1 MIPDDFNPADP
12 IAEPIGDS
20 SGADPGLGDA
30 GLLPE
35 LRISSDE
42 PEPTEPDLTPAPLA
56 SEWDEEDDR
65 EPEPSAPELSQPELS
80 EPELSEPAQPAS
92 TSVELE
98 PATFEQP
105 ESEEAESE
113 EAESEEVESEELE
126 SEDPEFDHPP
136 ELGATGPDLEA
147 LEARRDALLQEIAET
162 QDNLGLMIREA
173 LQELR
178 DRKRALKLSIEQL
191 EKKQER
197 LKAEMRQSFAGAS
210 QDVAVRLQSFKDYL
224 VGSLIDLTTAAE
236 GLNLGNQIEVISAK
250 ADAPTQVSPAKTG
263 PAKTG
268 PAKTGPDSRDPKA
281 ASKRDGRD
289 PVTAP
294 KFSEQEFA
302 AQQRQIETLLDLYR
316 SKPDYYGPAWQL
328 RRTFEPIQADRVAD
342 WFFQQGGRGAIPAL
356 NSRLQNILVAS
367 AIISVLNEFYG
378 ERLCVLILA
387 NSPERLGDWRRG
399 LQDCLGLTRED
410 FGPSQGVVLFEAPE
424 PMAQRADRL
433 LRAGDLPLII
443 LDEAEE
449 FISLALL
456 QFPLWLAF
464 APDPRA
470 PKAPYNTDP
479 RTPKASYY

>member
-1 MIPDDFNPADP
+1 MTPDEFNPSDP

-20 SGADPGLGDA
+20 FGADPGFDGSV
-30 GLLPE
+30 LLPE
-35 LRISSDE
+35 LRSLGEPASSD
-42 PEPTEPDLTPAPLA
+42 PDPTEPDLPQDPLPLQDGLAEAEAEPAEFEAFEPQPGESEQPDVEPIEPDRSELDALA
-56 SEWDEEDDR
+56 S
-65 EPEPSAPELSQPELS
+65 PSPGDIAPETQPS
-80 EPELSEPAQPAS
+80 
-92 TSVELE
+92 
-98 PATFEQP
+98 
-105 ESEEAESE
+105 
-113 EAESEEVESEELE
+113 
-126 SEDPEFDHPP
+126 DPIA
-136 ELGATGPDLEA
+136 LDLLA
-147 LEARRDALLQEIAET
+147 LEARRAALQQEIAET

-224 VGSLIDLTTAAE
+224 VGSLLDLTSAAE
-236 GLNLGNQIEVISAK
+236 GLNLGNQVEVISAK
-250 ADAPTQVSPAKTG
+250 ADTPTKVSPA
-263 PAKTG
+263 AK
-268 PAKTGPDSRDPKA
+268 PGPDSRAPKA
-281 ASKRDGRD
+281 MAKRDRE
-289 PVTAP
+289 PAAAP
-294 KFSEQEFA
+294 KFAEQEFA
-302 AQQRQIETLLDLYR
+302 AQQRQIEALLDLYR

-328 RRTFEPIQADRVAD
+328 RRTFEPIQADRVSD

-433 LRAGDLPLII
+433 LRNGDLPLII

-470 PKAPYNTDP
+470 TKPTYNTDT

>member
-1 MIPDDFNPADP
+1 MTPDEFNPSDP
-12 IAEPIGDS
+12 TAEPIGDS
-20 SGADPGLGDA
+20 SGADPGLEHG
-30 GLLPE
+30 GPLPE
-35 LRISSDE
+35 LRSIGEPESHDLGSDE
-42 PEPTEPDLTPAPLA
+42 PEPTQPDLTPEPLEA
-56 SEWDEEDDR
+56 EHHELQAHDA
-65 EPEPSAPELSQPELS
+65 EPSEVESSEVESSGAEHPKS
-80 EPELSEPAQPAS
+80 EPIESEQTEPALTES
-92 TSVELE
+92 EL
-98 PATFEQP
+98 P
-105 ESEEAESE
+105 ESELTESE
-113 EAESEEVESEELE
+113 QTESEQTEPDRSERTEIALAAPIDLDLQSLE
-126 SEDPEFDHPP
+126 TRR
-136 ELGATGPDLEA
+136 AA
-147 LEARRDALLQEIAET
+147 LQQEIAET
-162 QDNLGLMIREA
+162 QDNLGQMIREA

-197 LKAEMRQSFAGAS
+197 LKTEMRQSFAGAS

-224 VGSLIDLTTAAE
+224 VGSLLDLTSAAE
-236 GLNLGNQIEVISAK
+236 GLNLGAGSSNKVEVISAK
-250 ADAPTQVSPAKTG
+250 ADAPAKAPENAPAK
-263 PAKTG
+263 PSAKPQKG
-268 PAKTGPDSRDPKA
+268 SDR
-281 ASKRDGRD
+281 
-289 PVTAP
+289 VTP
-294 KFSEQEFA
+294 PQFVEQEFG
-302 AQQRQIETLLDLYR
+302 AQQLQINKLLDLYR
-316 SKPDYYGPAWQL
+316 TKPDYYGPAWQL
-328 RRTFEPIQADRVAD
+328 RRTFEPIQVDRVTD

-433 LRAGDLPLII
+433 LRNGDLPLII

-470 PKAPYNTDP
+470 AKPAYTTDP
-479 RTPKASYY
+479 RTPKSSYY

>member
-1 MIPDDFNPADP
+1 MTPDEFNPSDP
-12 IAEPIGDS
+12 TAEPIGDS
-20 SGADPGLGDA
+20 SGADPGLEHG
-30 GLLPE
+30 GPLPE
-35 LRISSDE
+35 LRSIGEPESHAPGSDE
-42 PEPTEPDLTPAPLA
+42 PDPTEPDLTP
-56 SEWDEEDDR
+56 
-65 EPEPSAPELSQPELS
+65 EPPELGNHESSEFESSESKQPES
-80 EPELSEPAQPAS
+80 EQPR
-92 TSVELE
+92 
-98 PATFEQP
+98 FEQP
-105 ESEEAESE
+105 EAEPSEQAEFE
-113 EAESEEVESEELE
+113 QAEFEQPDLTALASPAPREI
-126 SEDPEFDHPP
+126 DPE
-136 ELGATGPDLEA
+136 LQA
-147 LEARRDALLQEIAET
+147 LEARRAALQQEIAET
-162 QDNLGLMIREA
+162 QDNLGQMIREA

-197 LKAEMRQSFAGAS
+197 LKTEMRQSFAGAS

-224 VGSLIDLTTAAE
+224 VGSLLDLTSAAE
-236 GLNLGNQIEVISAK
+236 GLNLGTGSSNKVEVISTK
-250 ADAPTQVSPAKTG
+250 ADAPTRAPEPAG
-263 PAKTG
+263 
-268 PAKTGPDSRDPKA
+268 
-281 ASKRDGRD
+281 SKPSTKPQKGSDR
-289 PVTAP
+289 VTP
-294 KFSEQEFA
+294 PQFVEPEFG
-302 AQQRQIETLLDLYR
+302 AQQLQINKLLDLYR

-328 RRTFEPIQADRVAD
+328 RRTFEPVQADRVTD

-433 LRAGDLPLII
+433 LRNGDLPLII

-470 PKAPYNTDP
+470 AKPPYTADP
-479 RTPKASYY
+479 RTPKSSYY

>member
-35 LRISSDE
+35 LRMSSDE
-42 PEPTEPDLTPAPLA
+42 PEPTEPDLTPAPLE
-56 SEWDEEDDR
+56 SELDEEDDR
-65 EPEPSAPELSQPELS
+65 EPEPCEPHPSDSDPS
-80 EPELSEPAQPAS
+80 EPELSEP
-92 TSVELE
+92 
-98 PATFEQP
+98 EQP
-105 ESEEAESE
+105 ESNS
-113 EAESEEVESEELE
+113 VEIEPTTFEDPE

-136 ELGATGPDLEA
+136 ELSAIDPDLQA
-147 LEARRDALLQEIAET
+147 LEARRAALLQEIAET
-162 QDNLGLMIREA
+162 QDNLGQMIREA

-191 EKKQER
+191 EKKQDR
-197 LKAEMRQSFAGAS
+197 LKTEMRQSFAGAS
-210 QDVAVRLQSFKDYL
+210 QDVALRLQSFKDYL
-224 VGSLIDLTTAAE
+224 VGSLIDLTSAAE
-236 GLNLGNQIEVISAK
+236 ELKLGNQVEIISAK
-250 ADAPTQVSPAKTG
+250 ADAPAK
-263 PAKTG
+263 ALE
-268 PAKTGPDSRDPKA
+268 KA
-281 ASKRDGRD
+281 PEKALQKALQKSQKGSDR
-289 PVTAP
+289 VTPPQFVEA
-294 KFSEQEFA
+294 EFG
-302 AQQRQIETLLDLYR
+302 AQQLQINKLLDLYR

-328 RRTFEPIQADRVAD
+328 RRTFEPIQSDRVTD

-410 FGPSQGVVLFEAPE
+410 FGPNQGVVLFEAPE

-433 LRAGDLPLII
+433 LRNGDLPLII

-470 PKAPYNTDP
+470 PKVAYNPDP
-479 RTPKASYY
+479 RSPKASYY